1 MYVPYWLFLWRT
13 LTNTGRHSET
23 FHISCGVGPG
33 SSLRA
38 VPSGQH
44 THPVCFLLS
53 ESWHPTCGS
62 SLPCESHS
70 LTRCGRMPFSWHT
83 LGAGASSFQLGFGSN
98 RAGQQHLSHQ
108 LPGNLGRDRTLDSGS
123 LTSGSQDTVRASP
136 LSVAQASL
144 KPLEVSWPDGQPKW
158 TCGWTA
164 QVDVA
169 TQSQPPED

>member
-1 MYVPYWLFLWRT
+1 MYLSYWLFLWRT

-44 THPVCFLLS
+44 THPVCFLLPVAR
-53 ESWHPTCGS
+53 HHTCGS
-62 SLPCESHS
+62 SLLCESHT
-70 LTRCGRMPFSWHT
+70 LTRRGRRPFSWHT
-83 LGAGASSFQLGFGSN
+83 LGSGASSFQLGCGSS
-98 RAGQQHLSHQ
+98 RAGQQHSSHQ
-108 LPGNLGRDRTLDSGS
+108 LPGNLGWDRTLDSGS
-123 LTSGSQDTVRASP
+123 HTWGCQDLVRASP

-144 KPLEVSWPDGQPKW
+144 KPLEVSWPDGQSKW

-169 TQSQPPED
+169 TQAQLPED